1 MNNGQADLQDDT
13 GKTPLSWAVMN
24 GRNDLDAN
32 AKDNEYGQTPL
43 SWAAQHGR
51 EVIVRLP
58 IERDDGGVN
67 AKDKMGGHHCH
78 V

>member
-1 MNNGQADLQDDT
+1 

-24 GRNDLDAN
+24 EYDAVVRHSIERNDLDAN
-32 AKDNEYGQTPL
+32 AKDNEYGQTLL

-51 EVIVRLP
+51 EVIVRLL

-67 AKDKMGGHHCH
+67 VKDFMCS
-78 V
+78 